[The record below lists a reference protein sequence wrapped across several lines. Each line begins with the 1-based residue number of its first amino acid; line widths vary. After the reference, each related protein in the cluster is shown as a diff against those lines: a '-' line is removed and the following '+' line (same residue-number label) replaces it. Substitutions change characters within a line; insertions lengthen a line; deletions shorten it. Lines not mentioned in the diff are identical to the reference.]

1 MWRLS
6 SKPPRDVWDLP
17 GYVTH
22 FSECYE
28 ETTCPKQGVWKHG
41 WFLRPFAFFRDGK
54 FSEELYHCRQKAVLY
69 WKTWK
74 PLPLVSL
81 IGRRNPLERE
91 PSGSELSALRHFLQ
105 LFSFFEDTPKS
116 VCWGSAD
123 VPQMLGRGII
133 AEQHGDLVIVGQHS
147 FSQATISLVLSAP
160 STCSGCFLLRQS
172 HSHSFKIYTL
182 YKIWDKLGKI

>member
-41 WFLRPFAFFRDGK
+41 WFFRPFAFFRDGK

-69 WKTWK
+69 WKAWK

-91 PSGSELSALRHFLQ
+91 PSGSERVTA
-105 LFSFFEDTPKS
+105 FFA
-116 VCWGSAD
+116 V
-123 VPQMLGRGII
+123 VFI
-133 AEQHGDLVIVGQHS
+133 
-147 FSQATISLVLSAP
+147 F
-160 STCSGCFLLRQS
+160 
-172 HSHSFKIYTL
+172 
-182 YKIWDKLGKI
+182 